1 MANTFLMKNYY
12 FTIANMVFKQ
22 GIGIP
27 MGAGSIPFWGNL
39 FPYFFLSLRM
49 FKIFV
54 VKNQLEL
61 LNTMLLVSS
70 WTNLAQ

>member
-1 MANTFLMKNYY
+1 MKNYY

-39 FPYFFLSLRM
+39 FPYISKDVQNLRCKKSIRT
-49 FKIFV
+49 FKYHAAS
-54 VKNQLEL
+54 QLMDKLCTINDVDEL
-61 LNTMLLVSS
+61 
-70 WTNLAQ
+70 

>member
-22 GIGIP
+22 DIGIP

-39 FPYFFLSLRM
+39 FPYFF
-49 FKIFV
+49 
-54 VKNQLEL
+54 
-61 LNTMLLVSS
+61 
-70 WTNLAQ
+70 